1 MEGRVPQKQI
11 NAFPRIET
19 LRLSLFRAD
28 LLVTHTL
35 YSNSEISDK
44 LKNQCCSVNG
54 IITKH
59 FWTIKINKYHS
70 MGEGELCTNLERL
83 TNAVTRSESLQG
95 KECNHEWNH
104 ERMCR
109 WASKH
114 ELQPCAWG
122 WREVVEKLNSV
133 FYPTNVKEM
142 SVLIAL
148 ANMGGKLDINFKEL
162 KGKIHVSVNFK

>member
-11 NAFPRIET
+11 NAFPRVET

-59 FWTIKINKYHS
+59 FWTTKINKYHS

-95 KECNHEWNH
+95 KECNHDVQV
-104 ERMCR
+104 
-109 WASKH
+109 SKH

-148 ANMGGKLDINFKEL
+148 ANIGGKLDITFKEL
-162 KGKIHVSVNFK
+162 KGNIHVSVNFK